1 MASYKWS
8 HTILTR
14 AKAKPVKLFKSDAE
28 KNFQRDID
36 AARTGCSSLT
46 ARLAVAELEV
56 SERREDAKR
65 LAVEGADHG
74 VLDKAEAKLRAA
86 QDRVAT
92 LSSALAETKQTGS
105 PQVHMLPRRPCH
117 QAHRRSSH
125 QSHERDRQDPYS
137 VLHESFDLAE

>member
-1 MASYKWS
+1 VASYKWS

-56 SERREDAKR
+56 SERRDVD
-65 LAVEGADHG
+65 LATKLTG
-74 VLDKAEAKLRAA
+74 VLRINPTNEIGK
-86 QDRVAT
+86 T
-92 LSSALAETKQTGS
+92 LTLCC
-105 PQVHMLPRRPCH
+105 MNL
-117 QAHRRSSH
+117 
-125 QSHERDRQDPYS
+125 
-137 VLHESFDLAE
+137 LI